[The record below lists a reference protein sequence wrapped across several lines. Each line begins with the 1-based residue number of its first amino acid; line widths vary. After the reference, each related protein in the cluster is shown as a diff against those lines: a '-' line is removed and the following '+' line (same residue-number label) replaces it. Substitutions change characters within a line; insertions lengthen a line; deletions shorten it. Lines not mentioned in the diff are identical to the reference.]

1 MDTKYTRKDINEY
14 THELNITI
22 PADSF
27 KHSYDLMLQ
36 DYSKDL
42 DVKGFR
48 KGKVPADF
56 ISLSLIHISEPTRL
70 LSISYAVFCLK
81 KKNTRRLMSLQ
92 HSKM

>member
-48 KGKVPADF
+48 KGKV
-56 ISLSLIHISEPTRL
+56 
-70 LSISYAVFCLK
+70 
-81 KKNTRRLMSLQ
+81 LQ
-92 HSKM
+92 TS